1 MNYNARHPPTKEE
14 AAVARWAARDIAH
27 TQTRESA
34 KLRETKEGEEKV
46 LVLTLSS
53 DLAMK
58 FQRALSMGRQHRL
71 SAHYTKAKLKETR
84 TERLDNAAL
93 VETLEFELRLKKME
107 IEQALV
113 PSDKQ
118 REELGT
124 LARDFHRMR
133 NKNDVIERN
142 LITLEEGDQRE
153 VERWRDAWFEVDK
166 LLDNVWME
174 AGILKQYESTGENRP
189 GRPAATSGNR
199 TNNEQGQT
207 HGDGTNGRSRGERR
221 DRPRSRRRESTEAAT
236 RRRERRADRTGVMY
250 NSDRSDQRD
259 DSSDPG
265 EENRRRCSPTVER
278 RREERPL
285 RTERLARPEY
295 ERGRRSSP
303 RLRSREAVD
312 RRGETG
318 QRRRDSPRPTSRNRS
333 RSPSL
338 DQNRERRERGR
349 GDSRDGLERGE
360 YRDRDGVIRRYPR

>member
-27 TQTRESA
+27 THTRESA
-34 KLRETKEGEEKV
+34 KLREIKEGEEKV

-118 REELGT
+118 REELST
-124 LARDFHRMR
+124 LARGFHRMR
-133 NKNDVIERN
+133 NKNDVIEKN

-174 AGILKQYESTGENRP
+174 AGILKQYESTGEDRTE
-189 GRPAATSGNR
+189 RPAATPGHRSG
-199 TNNEQGQT
+199 
-207 HGDGTNGRSRGERR
+207 
-221 DRPRSRRRESTEAAT
+221 
-236 RRRERRADRTGVMY
+236 
-250 NSDRSDQRD
+250 
-259 DSSDPG
+259 
-265 EENRRRCSPTVER
+265 
-278 RREERPL
+278 
-285 RTERLARPEY
+285 
-295 ERGRRSSP
+295 
-303 RLRSREAVD
+303 
-312 RRGETG
+312 
-318 QRRRDSPRPTSRNRS
+318 
-333 RSPSL
+333 
-338 DQNRERRERGR
+338 RERGLAGGQESIALSQDVEGGRKTSHVEDTDVKTGRELWTTAMRLTSEMVAPIKKTEIAIGVVRLLTAKQGRNELYESNGLLGKSVRILNAEEEAAQDYARDKLQLNEEKPDKEGGILR
-349 GDSRDGLERGE
+349 G
-360 YRDRDGVIRRYPR
+360 